1 MEKPPHKDR
10 KPHTC
15 CKQSCKQSPK
25 SVEQKPGNSQ
35 PALKRVSDKTVI
47 TGGAGYFGITLGRAL
62 AKSGTEVILYD
73 IKPCQ
78 WEIPKGV
85 QVVQADV
92 RVFRDFYAACEG
104 ADCVIHSAAYGMS
117 GAEQLHRKEIQS
129 INIGGTEVVL
139 EGQTIVDG
147 DEASVT
153 YFPLDK
159 HVNEYSRTK
168 AIAEQMVLAANGSPL
183 AGGGKLYTCSL
194 RSPGIYGPEE
204 ERHLPRLA
212 LNIERGF
219 FAFRVGD
226 SQTLM
231 NWVHVKNLVQA
242 HILATAALTPERNYI
257 ASGQVYFINDNEK
270 VNLFEWL
277 SPLFERLGV
286 RKPSI
291 SVPVFLVHLSAM
303 FMESVYYLLYP
314 FVEIT
319 PPITRN
325 EVHNISCTHTFKIDK
340 ARAELGYSPKKYSFA
355 DCVDHYLRKRPARR
369 RDFFLLKCF
378 LLTLLLMSLVIALI
392 RFPDILKVLLQLR
405 DAYVGILQ

>member
-1 MEKPPHKDR
+1 
-10 KPHTC
+10 
-15 CKQSCKQSPK
+15 
-25 SVEQKPGNSQ
+25 
-35 PALKRVSDKTVI
+35 
-47 TGGAGYFGITLGRAL
+47 
-62 AKSGTEVILYD
+62 
-73 IKPCQ
+73 
-78 WEIPKGV
+78 
-85 QVVQADV
+85 
-92 RVFRDFYAACEG
+92 
-104 ADCVIHSAAYGMS
+104 
-117 GAEQLHRKEIQS
+117 
-129 INIGGTEVVL
+129 
-139 EGQTIVDG
+139 
-147 DEASVT
+147 
-153 YFPLDK
+153 

-257 ASGQVYFINDNEK
+257 ANGQVYFINDNEK

-277 SPLFERLGV
+277 GCVSGLIYV
-286 RKPSI
+286 R
-291 SVPVFLVHLSAM
+291 FLPCNLKRSLQSQVIAFVCAAM